1 MLCLQEK
8 SYIID
13 LSRPPAR
20 WEVVELALFHSID
33 MYLANARRFGMT
45 VNAFVKLKPNS

>member
-1 MLCLQEK
+1 MLCLQER

-20 WEVVELALFHSID
+20 WEVVELALFSSLN
-33 MYLANARRFGMT
+33 MCLANARRFGMT
-45 VNAFVKLKPNS
+45 VNVFVKLKPNS